1 MIDLDRAAAAAV
13 AAGGQHERPLLVLV
27 KLPVRTIIAAN
38 PGRTYY
44 STINHSFTCCLHQAA
59 AGDRIVLRQCD
70 ALWTSG

>member
-1 MIDLDRAAAAAV
+1 MIDLDRAAAA

-27 KLPVRTIIAAN
+27 KLKLPVRTIIAAN

-59 AGDRIVLRQCD
+59 ALQAIESFFANVMR
-70 ALWTSG
+70 SG

>member
-1 MIDLDRAAAAAV
+1 MIDLDRAAAA

-59 AGDRIVLRQCD
+59 ALQAIESFFANVMR
-70 ALWTSG
+70 SG